1 MSSLVLLGPCA
12 VCNTVKYV
20 PAYSRPPQSPRCG
33 CTYGLTME
41 SGTAARTFDFDVAE
55 AVEIFRT
62 ECREDD
68 IRDTLLRMHS
78 FLSVVGSSYAEG
90 DGKGFISG
98 LISLSALAKV
108 LSETADEEEDEPEAG
123 SVP

>member
-1 MSSLVLLGPCA
+1 
-12 VCNTVKYV
+12 
-20 PAYSRPPQSPRCG
+20 
-33 CTYGLTME
+33 ME

-108 LSETADEEEDEPEAG
+108 LSETVDEEEDEPEAG